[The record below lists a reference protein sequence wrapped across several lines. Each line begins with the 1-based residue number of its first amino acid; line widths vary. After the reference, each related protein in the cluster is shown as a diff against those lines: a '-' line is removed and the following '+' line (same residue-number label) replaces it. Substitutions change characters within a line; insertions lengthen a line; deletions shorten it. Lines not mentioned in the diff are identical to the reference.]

1 MNAQLNDCTGK
12 VALVSGAATGIG
24 LACANALADAGA
36 HVVVSDI
43 DEARI
48 HEAAKSITDKGG
60 QARALVQDVTDEAVW
75 QQTIADIRTHEGRLN
90 VLVNNAGIAVGGS
103 IIDMTLDDWRRQN
116 AVNLD
121 GVFLATKYALP
132 LMAESGAGSIINI
145 SSIAGLVGASGLA
158 GYCASKGGVRLFTK
172 ATAMECAQGELNIRA
187 NSVHPG
193 LIDTE
198 IWGKEIAAIAEQNPD
213 LMAEGANRID
223 LHALSAVSVPG
234 GRAGQPQ
241 EIAGVVVFLASDASS
256 YVNAAELVVDY
267 GQTAR

>member
-1 MNAQLNDCTGK
+1 MNGQLNDCTGK
-12 VALVSGAATGIG
+12 VALITGAATGIG
-24 LACANALADAGA
+24 LACARALAEAGA
-36 HVVVSDI
+36 QVVLSDI
-43 DEARI
+43 EADRVR
-48 HEAAKSITDKGG
+48 EAAQSIIDNGG
-60 QARALVQDVTDEAVW
+60 KARALTQDVTDEQVW
-75 QQTIADIRTHEGRLN
+75 QQIIADIGAHEGKLN
-90 VLVNNAGIAVGGS
+90 VLVNNAGIAVGGM
-103 IIDMTLDDWRRQN
+103 IVDMQLDDWRRQN
-116 AVNLD
+116 AINLD

-132 LMAESGAGSIINI
+132 LMAESGPGSIINI
-145 SSIAGLVGASGLA
+145 SSIAGLVGAAGLA

-172 ATAMECAQGELNIRA
+172 ATAMECAHGGLNIRA

-198 IWGKEIAAIAEQNPD
+198 IWGKEIAAIAAENPD

-223 LHALSAVSVPG
+223 LQALSAVSVPG
-234 GRAGQPQ
+234 GRPGQPQ